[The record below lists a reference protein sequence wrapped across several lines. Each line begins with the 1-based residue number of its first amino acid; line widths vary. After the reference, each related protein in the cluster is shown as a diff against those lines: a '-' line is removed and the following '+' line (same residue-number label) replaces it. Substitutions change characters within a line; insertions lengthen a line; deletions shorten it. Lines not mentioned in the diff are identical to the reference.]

1 MIIYQLLVLLAAASL
16 GRAEYKWTGTE
27 WVYVEPDREE
37 KDRNYESSGGGGVSD
52 DEDYNYDY
60 GDSDYNTGGGQSNT
74 NFHDIGDGGGYI
86 DNQHGGLDSSKFN
99 FERPGIS
106 DDEDFGEGSGAGGSV
121 FSAGGGSPALP
132 IDSEDNYVEGSGDY
146 DYSDGGP
153 YIDPTKSTTSS
164 RYPKIDVE
172 EPNFTPTKDDRP
184 TWEQIN
190 PSKDPVWDTTP
201 TKVDEKTP
209 SFGGWPPAGPSTED
223 DEEYE
228 DYTYS
233 DNNDDYYNPSNNGGG
248 ISLTPDHDYPTY
260 DDNIIIDDTKPVPKI
275 PSVTSTEAPFYP
287 AVVGSTPTTRQP
299 YIPAKEPPI
308 VTDIPNRT
316 VSFFAQP
323 GILAA
328 VIGGAV
334 VGLLCAILL
343 VMFIVYRMRKKDEGS
358 YILDEPKRMHN
369 GNVYTKTPNREFYA

>member
-60 GDSDYNTGGGQSNT
+60 GDSADYNTGGGQTNT

-106 DDEDFGEGSGAGGSV
+106 DDEDFGEGSGAGAGGGSV
-121 FSAGGGSPALP
+121 FSAGGSPVLP
-132 IDSEDNYVEGSGDY
+132 IDAEDNNVEGSGDY
-146 DYSDGGP
+146 YDYGDEGP

-164 RYPKIDVE
+164 RYPIDLE
-172 EPNFTPTKDDRP
+172 DPIITPTKDDRP
-184 TWEQIN
+184 TWDEIN
-190 PSKDPVWDTTP
+190 PNKDSVWDPTP

-209 SFGGWPPAGPSTED
+209 PFEGWSPVD
-223 DEEYE
+223 D
-228 DYTYS
+228 DYTYP
-233 DNNDDYYNPSNNGGG
+233 DNTDDYDSNSNIGGG
-248 ISLTPDHDYPTY
+248 ISHTPGHDYPDVY
-260 DDNIIIDDTKPVPKI
+260 EGDDNIIIDDTKPVPKQ

-299 YIPAKEPPI
+299 YIPAKDPPR